1 LVSGGIKS
9 DFGIPIKILDGYL
22 VRGDMLLEMGVG
34 NATVNG
40 YASADL
46 AIQAAGTFIWGYY
59 QRVGT
64 DDSWRFIGEPAA
76 GPKFD
81 TGLPIIISAGQRKIV
96 HTFETNRFDELALQV
111 INPAPYLPP
120 TDSALFLSFA
130 DANQVDI
137 PHTSAIY
144 LNAMDILGGPNN
156 LRDPQSVYGF
166 TGVFGGNA
174 QLKYLMIQNLVGY
187 GPGAPLFIHGRF
199 NRH

>member
-9 DFGIPIKILDGYL
+9 DYGVPIKILDGYL
-22 VRGDMLLEMGVG
+22 VRGDMLLEMAIG

-40 YASADL
+40 YNSADPVVR
-46 AIQAAGTFIWGYY
+46 AAGSFIWGYY
-59 QRVGT
+59 QRVGV

-81 TGLPIIISAGQRKIV
+81 TGLPISLAEGERKII

-111 INPAPYLPP
+111 INPAPDLPA
-120 TDSALFLSFA
+120 TDSALLLSFA

-137 PHTSAIY
+137 AHTSALY

-166 TGVFGGNA
+166 TGVFGGNT
-174 QLKYLMIQNLVGY
+174 QLKYLMAENPGGY
-187 GPGAPLFIHGRF
+187 AGIPLFIHGRF